1 MTARSVSTRKPDVS
15 TPVAAGGTR
24 QPLLSYLAIVAL
36 GLIPTALVTHY
47 YGVLPQRLVIQ
58 WDTFGNITVIG
69 TKPRTVLMIANVAA
83 VVALTAIAVTV
94 WQHRTLLQL
103 GLRRA
108 FLGLNLAQIVAI
120 NLVCAMLVSDAMGLR
135 LAIKPMVAPAMAVLL
150 FAAGILCWRMHQS
163 QANAVARAAAVALI
177 GAALVLLVL
186 SAVAANAVVGYFA
199 SAVALLAMVAVAL
212 PQQR

>member
-1 MTARSVSTRKPDVS
+1 
-15 TPVAAGGTR
+15 VAAGGTR

-36 GLIPTALVTHY
+36 GLIPTALVTQY
-47 YGVLPQRLVIQ
+47 YGILPQRLVIQ

-83 VVALTAIAVTV
+83 VVALTAIAVSI

-120 NLVCAMLVSDAMGLR
+120 NLVCAMLVSDALGMR
-135 LAIKPMVAPAMAVLL
+135 LTLKPMIPPAMAVLV
-150 FAAGILCWRMHQS
+150 FAAGILFWRMQQG
-163 QANAVARAAAVALI
+163 QANAVVRAVAMALI
-177 GAALVLLVL
+177 GGSLVLLAF
-186 SAVAANAVVGYFA
+186 SAVAVNAVVGYFA
-199 SAVALLAMVAVAL
+199 SALALLAMAALAL
-212 PQQR
+212 PEKR

>member
-1 MTARSVSTRKPDVS
+1 
-15 TPVAAGGTR
+15 VAAGGTR
-24 QPLLSYLAIVAL
+24 QPLLSYLAILAL

-47 YGVLPQRLVIQ
+47 YGILPQRLVIQ

-83 VVALTAIAVTV
+83 VVALTAIAASI

-120 NLVCAMLVSDAMGLR
+120 NLVCAMLVSDALGLR
-135 LAIKPMVAPAMAVLL
+135 LTIKPMIPPAMAVLL
-150 FAAGILCWRMHQS
+150 FAAGILFWRMQQG
-163 QANAVARAAAVALI
+163 QANAVVRAVAMALI
-177 GAALVLLVL
+177 GGSLVLLAF
-186 SAVAANAVVGYFA
+186 SAVAVNAVVGYFA
-199 SAVALLAMVAVAL
+199 SALALLAMAALAL
-212 PQQR
+212 PQER

>member
-1 MTARSVSTRKPDVS
+1 MV
-15 TPVAAGGTR
+15 AGGTR
-24 QPLLSYLAIVAL
+24 QPLLSYLTIIAL

-47 YGVLPQRLVIQ
+47 YGILPQRLVIQ

-83 VVALTAIAVTV
+83 VVALTAIAVAI

-120 NLVCAMLVSDAMGLR
+120 NLVCAMLVSDALGMR
-135 LAIKPMVAPAMAVLL
+135 LTIKPMVPPAMAVLL
-150 FAAGILCWRMHQS
+150 FAAGILFWRMQ
-163 QANAVARAAAVALI
+163 QGGANAVVRAVAMVLI
-177 GAALVLLVL
+177 GGSLVLLAF
-186 SAVAANAVVGYFA
+186 SAVAVNAVVGYFA
-199 SAVALLAMVAVAL
+199 SAVALLAMAALAL
-212 PQQR
+212 PQER